1 MGILWGVV
9 MVVLGVICW
18 GGQAISWFAPS
29 TAVRL
34 GLTEA
39 EHDVEPTFW
48 ADVRGEVVWDFFTLW
63 TLPVAG
69 VLLLLGSA
77 AWAYLGLIGGGMY
90 LYCAGRG
97 ILTRLAMRRRGL
109 RIGAPRQ
116 IPATLTFL
124 AIWGIAAAV
133 TIAAAVVAL
142 ES

>member
-1 MGILWGVV
+1 MGIFWGIV

-18 GGQAISWFAPS
+18 GGQAISWLAPA

-34 GLTEA
+34 GLMEA
-39 EHDVEPTFW
+39 EHDVEATFW
-48 ADVRGEVVWDFFTLW
+48 ADVRGEVLWDSLTLW

-69 VLLLLGSA
+69 ILLLLDSA

-90 LYCAGRG
+90 LYFAGRG

-109 RIGAPRQ
+109 RIGAPSQ
-116 IPATLTFL
+116 IPAILTFL
-124 AIWGIAAAV
+124 AIWGFTAAV